1 MYIKKFTR
9 ISAKTNPD
17 MGIIH
22 DLYIVD
28 QYYGWSSQTA
38 SIVVMK
44 LLSIVKHE
52 LIVLMKST
60 SVVVWY
66 SSFYGY
72 LSDEQIE

>member
-22 DLYIVD
+22 DLYIVG

-38 SIVVMK
+38 SK
-44 LLSIVKHE
+44 YE
-52 LIVLMKST
+52 LIVLMEST
-60 SVVVWY
+60 IVVVWY

>member
-44 LLSIVKHE
+44 LLSIIKYE
-52 LIVLMKST
+52 LIVLMEST
-60 SVVVWY
+60 IVVVWY
-66 SSFYGY
+66 SSFYGN
-72 LSDEQIE
+72 LSDEQVE